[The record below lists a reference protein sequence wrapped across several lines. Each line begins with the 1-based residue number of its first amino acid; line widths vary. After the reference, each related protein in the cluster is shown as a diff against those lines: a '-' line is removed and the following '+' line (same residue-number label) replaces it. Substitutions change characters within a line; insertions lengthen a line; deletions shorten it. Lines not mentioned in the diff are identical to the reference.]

1 MTRELEIQTPAW
13 ALPLLVP
20 SRYKGAYGGRGS
32 GKSWLFAELL
42 VEEHV
47 SNPSQ
52 SSVCIREI
60 QRTLNQSVKRLIE
73 SKIESMGVSSHFEV
87 QDRVI
92 KNTRG
97 RGIIIFEGMQNHN
110 ADSIKSLENFDRA
123 FVEEAQ
129 NLSQRSLDLLRPT
142 IRKPESE
149 LWFAWNPGES
159 TDPID
164 LFFRSENPPPDSII
178 VPVNFDKNPWFPD
191 VLRAEMEY
199 DKRTNPDKY
208 AHIWLGQYNQSSE
221 RRVFKNW
228 IVEDFETPASET
240 LYLGADWGFAADPSV
255 LIRCFISGRKLYV
268 DYEAYQVGCEVIDT
282 PSLFMTVPDAEKWP
296 MTADSARPETIS
308 HMRKHGFPKVYPT
321 VKGKGS
327 VEDGIEFL
335 KSYQIIV
342 HPRCIHL
349 TDELSLY
356 KYKEDALTGRIL
368 PILEDKDNHCIDAL
382 RYALEGARRA
392 MRATKPAV
400 QAAPMPVVNRW

>member
-1 MTRELEIQTPAW
+1 MTRELEIPTPAW
-13 ALPLLVP
+13 ARPLLAP

-32 GKSWLFAELL
+32 GKSHFFAEML

-47 SNPSQ
+47 ANPAQ

-73 SKIESMGVSSHFEV
+73 SKIQSLGVSSLFEI
-87 QDRVI
+87 QDRQI
-92 KNTRG
+92 KNKLG
-97 RGIIIFEGMQNHN
+97 LGIIIFEGMQNHN
-110 ADSIKSLENFDRA
+110 SDSIKSLEGFDRA
-123 FVEEAQ
+123 YVEEAQ
-129 NLSQRSLDLLRPT
+129 NLSQHSLDLLRPT
-142 IRKPESE
+142 IRKPDSE
-149 LWFAWNPGES
+149 LWFIWNPSES

-164 LFFRSENPPPDSII
+164 NFLRSDNPPPGAIV
-178 VPVNFDKNPWFPD
+178 VPVNYDQNPWFPD
-191 VLRAEMEY
+191 VLRVEMEY

-208 AHIWLGQYNQSSE
+208 AHVWLGHYLQNSE
-221 RRVFKNW
+221 RRVFRNW
-228 IVEDFETPASET
+228 TVEDFETPVNET
-240 LYLGADWGFAADPSV
+240 FYLGADWGFAADPSV
-255 LIRCFISGRKLYV
+255 LIRCFIAGRKLYV
-268 DYEAYQVGCEVIDT
+268 DYEAYQIGCEVVDT
-282 PSLFMTVPDAEKWP
+282 PALFMTVPDAEKWP

-342 HPRCIHL
+342 HPRCVHL

-356 KYKEDALTGRIL
+356 KYKEDPLTGRIL

-392 MRATKPAV
+392 ARANKPAQNV
-400 QAAPMPVVNRW
+400 APLPTVNRW

>member
-1 MTRELEIQTPAW
+1 LARELEIPTPEW
-13 ALPLLVP
+13 ARPLLAP
-20 SRYKGAYGGRGS
+20 SRYKGAWGGRGS
-32 GKSWLFAELL
+32 GKSHFFAELL
-42 VEEHV
+42 VEEHIA
-47 SNPSQ
+47 NPNQ

-73 SKIESMGVSSHFEV
+73 SKIQSLQASSLFEV
-87 QDRVI
+87 QDRII
-92 KNTRG
+92 KNRRG
-97 RGIIIFEGMQNHN
+97 NGIIIFEGMQNHN
-110 ADSIKSLENFDRA
+110 SDSIKSLEGFDRA

-142 IRKPESE
+142 IRKPKSE

-164 LFFRSENPPPDSII
+164 QFLRGSESPPDAIV

-208 AHIWLGQYNQSSE
+208 AHIWLGQYMQSSE

-228 IVEDFETPASET
+228 KVEEFDTPDNAIF
-240 LYLGADWGFAADPSV
+240 YLGADWGFAQDPSV
-255 LIRCFISGRKLYV
+255 LIRCYLVGRNLYV
-268 DYEAYQVGCEVIDT
+268 DYEAYQVGCEVVDT
-282 PSLFMTVPDAEKWP
+282 PALFMSVPDSEKWP
-296 MTADSARPETIS
+296 ITADSARPETIS
-308 HMRKHGFPKVYPT
+308 HMRKHGFPKIYPA

-327 VEDGIEFL
+327 IEDGIEFL
-335 KSYQIIV
+335 KSYQIIA
-342 HPRCIHL
+342 HPRCVHL

-392 MRATKPAV
+392 AKTKPV
-400 QAAPMPVVNRW
+400 QDVAPLPTVNRW